1 MKKIVVGGQ
10 IDKEEVK
17 ALVLQYGLPED
28 SVEVKSD
35 QDAAMAIKSGKDDY
49 YIGDCNNGGLGAL
62 SMALPL

>member
-35 QDAAMAIKSGKDDY
+35 LDAAMAI
-49 YIGDCNNGGLGAL
+49 L
-62 SMALPL
+62 SLIHI